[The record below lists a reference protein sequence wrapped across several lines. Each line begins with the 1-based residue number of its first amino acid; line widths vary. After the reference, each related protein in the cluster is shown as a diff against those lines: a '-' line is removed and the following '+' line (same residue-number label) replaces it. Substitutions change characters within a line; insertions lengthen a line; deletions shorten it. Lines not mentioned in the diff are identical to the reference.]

1 MAEVFL
7 FYSSLFVQLQL
18 DFPFLLA
25 EFVIGRMGQADAVTS
40 LKRLAPGKKWPL
52 VGWMGLAVSFII
64 LSFYSVVG
72 GWILSYLARAI
83 FFQLDATDHGDL
95 FNTIIANPME
105 VLLAQAVFM
114 ALTIWIVQS
123 GIRGGIE
130 RASRWM
136 MPLLF
141 IFFIILAI
149 RSLTL
154 DGAMEGVRFLF
165 VPDWSLLNRFDVF
178 TCTWSSFLLLECRGD
193 CNDDLCFLFTERR
206 KVRTIGNECFDFE
219 YYYFN
224 FGWSCHFPSSVRTRT
239 ITC

>member
-1 MAEVFL
+1 MKQRDQWSSKIGFVLAAAGSAIGLGAIWKFPYMAGTNGGSVFL
-7 FYSSLFVQLQL
+7 LLFIICTIAIGL
-18 DFPFLLA
+18 PILLA

-52 VGWMGLAVSFII
+52 VGWMGLAVSFIL

-72 GWILSYLARAI
+72 GWILSYLTRAI
-83 FFQLDATDHGDL
+83 FFRLDATNHGDL
-95 FNTIIANPME
+95 FNTIIANPIE
-105 VLLAQAVFM
+105 VLFAQAVFM

-165 VPDWSLLNRFDVF
+165 VPDWSHLQVRRFYLHSVKL
-178 TCTWSSFLLLECRGD
+178 SS
-193 CNDDLCFLFTERR
+193 
-206 KVRTIGNECFDFE
+206 
-219 YYYFN
+219 
-224 FGWSCHFPSSVRTRT
+224 H
-239 ITC
+239 